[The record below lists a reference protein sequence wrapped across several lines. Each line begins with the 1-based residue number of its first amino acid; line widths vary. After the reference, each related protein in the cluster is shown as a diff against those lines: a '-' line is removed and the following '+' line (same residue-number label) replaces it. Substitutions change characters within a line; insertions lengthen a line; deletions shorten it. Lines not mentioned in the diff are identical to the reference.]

1 MSASS
6 HFQKR
11 RLKGAETENPYNYK
25 YSLSLSEYQNWK
37 KETDKRKNRMTD
49 I

>member
-1 MSASS
+1 MSATI
-6 HFQKR
+6 HFEQR

-25 YSLSLSEYQNWK
+25 YSLKSEYQNWK
-37 KETDKRKNRMTD
+37 KETDKKENSTTD

>member
-1 MSASS
+1 MSATI
-6 HFQKR
+6 HFEQR

-25 YSLSLSEYQNWK
+25 YSLSIRTGQK
-37 KETDKRKNRMTD
+37 KKRTENRKNTMTD